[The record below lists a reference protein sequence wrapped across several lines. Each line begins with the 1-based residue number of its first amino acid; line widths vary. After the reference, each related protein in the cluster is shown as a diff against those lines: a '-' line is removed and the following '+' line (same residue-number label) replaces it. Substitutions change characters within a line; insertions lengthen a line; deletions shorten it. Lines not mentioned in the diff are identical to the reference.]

1 MSEKWLWWGL
11 VVVALLLSIPVW
23 IMNDGGRGEAVGW
36 IGFVAVI
43 AGIAFLIK
51 KIKEN
56 NNAQ

>member
-23 IMNDGGRGEAVGW
+23 IMNDGGRGEVLQW
-36 IGFVAVI
+36 IAFCGGI
-43 AGIAFLIK
+43 AGIALLIK
-51 KIKEN
+51 WIKKK

>member
-1 MSEKWLWWGL
+1 MSERWLWWGL

-23 IMNDGGRGEAVGW
+23 IMNDGGRGEVVGW